1 MHDPGEHD
9 SRITESDVTYI
20 RDRVD
25 RFHKVDSKVPHPL
38 HTRSGAD
45 RLSQTR
51 PEVEA
56 LRRLLYA
63 KHSEWLEA
71 QGGGFTLGAQVTV
84 GNCTEMAFAAVDS
97 CLKSPRLARKIRRLW
112 VAMTC
117 FSHPE
122 ASHTFVLLS
131 DKDVDLA
138 YRRLDV
144 GKLAV
149 HPELSYRLWVIDA
162 WMGVACHA
170 SHYAMEATNT
180 LNAWAA
186 EGRSVRG
193 WLVHPR
199 GVPTTGHD
207 IDNSLF
213 ARALT
218 ANPIELF
225 EVSPACGF
233 GNGFPRLVLG

>member
-9 SRITESDVTYI
+9 SHIIESDVAFI
-20 RDRVD
+20 RDRIESLY
-25 RFHKVDSKVPHPL
+25 KEDSKVPRPL

-45 RLSQTR
+45 RLSQPR

-56 LRRLLYA
+56 LRKSLYA
-63 KHSEWLEA
+63 RHPEWIET
-71 QGGGFTLGAQVTV
+71 QGGGFTLDAQVSV
-84 GNCTEMAFAAVDS
+84 GHCTEMALTAVDCCS
-97 CLKSPRLARKIRRLW
+97 KSPRLARKIRRLW
-112 VAMTC
+112 VAVTR
-117 FSHPE
+117 FSHPD

-138 YRRLDV
+138 QRRLDV

-170 SHYAMEATNT
+170 SHYEMEATNT

-186 EGRSVRG
+186 EGRSVRDR
-193 WLVHPR
+193 LVPPR
-199 GVPTTGHD
+199 DVPTTGHV

-218 ANPIELF
+218 DSPIELF

-233 GNGFPRLVLG
+233 GNAFPRLVPG